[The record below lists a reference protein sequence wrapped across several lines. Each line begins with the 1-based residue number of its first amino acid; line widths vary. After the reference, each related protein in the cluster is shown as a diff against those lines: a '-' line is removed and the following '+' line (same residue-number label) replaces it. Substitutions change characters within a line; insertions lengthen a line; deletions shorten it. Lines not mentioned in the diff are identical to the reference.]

1 MKILDVKWFC
11 GSTNVG
17 IVQVMTE
24 YSGVKYYI
32 GSFES
37 STEQEDAEFIAAWGS
52 SFPLDVGDLL
62 FGYNRS
68 IVTLADGTLV
78 DIKRV

>member
-17 IVQVMTE
+17 VVQVMTE
-24 YSGVKYYI
+24 YSSVQYYI
-32 GSFES
+32 GSFVA

-68 IVTLADGTLV
+68 GVNKAN
-78 DIKRV
+78 